1 MRSYR
6 RQGACGRWG
15 IRVGLC
21 GLGLSGR
28 VGPSLVSRGRRHV
41 RVGAVALGNLCS
53 VACICSWASGFASCM
68 SLCVRSVRSA
78 FWSSG
83 RSARSRGFRSLG
95 SRVFRSVV
103 LSGAVPVLRVRARG
117 PNSVHSSIRCTTHSQ
132 SDVPGVLVLEQLRGV
147 AGKKNL
153 YRAPSLWSFIELLY
167 RAPS

>member
-1 MRSYR
+1 MHHRCAATGGR
-6 RQGACGRWG
+6 VRVAAGAVELGS
-15 IRVGLC
+15 VGLDM
-21 GLGLSGR
+21 SGR

-53 VACICSWASGFASCM
+53 VACIYCWASGFASF
-68 SLCVRSVRSA
+68 CVCHFAFARFGSA

-132 SDVPGVLVLEQLRGV
+132 SDVPGVLVLERLRVV
-147 AGKKNL
+147 AEKKT
-153 YRAPSLWSFIELLY
+153 FIIKCNRY
-167 RAPS
+167 